1 MDFGKTLEN
10 VAVGEVSDFSFQTQ
24 RGDTITG
31 YSILP
36 YGYDPNKK
44 FPLVVYY
51 YGGCTPTSRLLEFF
65 YPLQVLAG
73 QGYGVLVLNPSGTI
87 GFGQEFAS
95 RHVRAWGKR
104 TADDIIEGVRE
115 FCRENTW
122 IDSTKIGCM
131 GASYGGFMTQY
142 LLTQT
147 DLFAA
152 AISHAGISNIASYWG
167 GGYWGYSYN
176 EAAAMNSYPWN
187 DRIVCRTK
195 SAVYGRTDQDS
206 TSADAWHC
214 RYERAD

>member
-1 MDFGKTLEN
+1 M
-10 VAVGEVSDFSFQTQ
+10 
-24 RGDTITG
+24 
-31 YSILP
+31 
-36 YGYDPNKK
+36 
-44 FPLVVYY
+44 VYY

-167 GGYWGYSYN
+167 GGYWGYSYKRGGRH
-176 EAAAMNSYPWN
+176 EQLSLERPG
-187 DRIVCRTK
+187 IVCRTK